1 MKDNIVLIGMP
12 GSGKSTV
19 GVLLAKTLGYQFVDT
34 DLIISRQQK
43 DTLQKIIDNR
53 GLEEFL
59 NCEEQAGLSVDT
71 DKTVIATG
79 GSMVLKEKAMAH
91 LKAIGTVVFID
102 VSLPELKSRLHNIK
116 TRGIAA
122 RPGET
127 LEQIYKDRIP
137 FYERYADISLKVS
150 NHMQLE
156 EVVEQ
161 LIKMLETAN
170 REQQNQ

>member
-1 MKDNIVLIGMP
+1 MKDNIILIGMP

-34 DLIISRQQK
+34 DLIISKQQNA
-43 DTLQKIIDNR
+43 TLQKIIDER

-59 NCEEQAGLSVDT
+59 NCEEQAGLSVAGS
-71 DKTVIATG
+71 KTVIATG
-79 GSMVLKEKAMAH
+79 GSMVLKEEAMEH
-91 LKAIGTVVFID
+91 LKSLGKVVFFD

-122 RPGET
+122 KPGET
-127 LEQIYKDRIP
+127 LEQIYEERFP
-137 FYERYADISLKVS
+137 FYEKYADMKMQVS
-150 NHMQLE
+150 SNIHLE

-161 LIKMLETAN
+161 IVELLEK
-170 REQQNQ
+170 